1 MSLDAVIDTMRAHVA
16 ALSGLKRVYDDPPES
31 LSEFPCAMVYAAR
44 GTMEANA
51 AGGRSFHTLYID
63 VYESRT
69 VLPEAMDRAKV
80 WPDRMYQRLKAA
92 TDLHIVWPM
101 SYRAAPIEYN
111 SVTHYG
117 VRFEVQVKVNE
128 T

>member
-1 MSLDAVIDTMRAHVA
+1 MSLDAVIDAMRVHVGN
-16 ALSGLKRVYDDPPES
+16 LTGLKRVYDDPPES
-31 LSEFPCAMVYAAR
+31 LNEFPCANVYAGR

-51 AGGRSFHTLYID
+51 AGGRSFHTVIID

-69 VLPEAMDRAKV
+69 VLAEAMDRAKV
-80 WPDRMYQRLKAA
+80 WPDRMFAELKGA

-101 SYRAAPIEYN
+101 NYRAAAIEYN
-111 SVTHYG
+111 AITHYG